1 MGTSASSNGPGSG
14 VSLDPPWLDDIG
26 DDNVASSPSE
36 NDVNGN
42 SQGVSQPEEPQ
53 QISPIAPKGRFSS
66 ARRNMGEYVRSGS
79 RDSLRRSLG
88 HYSKTGMGGAKA
100 ASQRMRVSARVGA
113 NLFNTFRSLRD
124 DPNFSL
130 GKALSDLKA
139 RGADARQ
146 IIRAIVEQVCPRG
159 GSLDEISLKNSATS
173 ALSEYLEEHPDIDFT
188 SLSDDQ
194 MWELTGTYL
203 GNEIFERVQMD
214 IGQAFERVDIS
225 FAERVNRLNDMKAFI
240 QTDVSVQLNRIRD
253 TESKTVNIQKL
264 IQNTIRATF
273 EIYEGAV

>member
-1 MGTSASSNGPGSG
+1 
-14 VSLDPPWLDDIG
+14 
-26 DDNVASSPSE
+26 
-36 NDVNGN
+36 
-42 SQGVSQPEEPQ
+42 
-53 QISPIAPKGRFSS
+53 
-66 ARRNMGEYVRSGS
+66 
-79 RDSLRRSLG
+79 
-88 HYSKTGMGGAKA
+88 MGGAKA

-113 NLFNTFRSLRD
+113 
-124 DPNFSL
+124 NFSL

-146 IIRAIVEQVCPRG
+146 IISAIVEQVCPRG